1 MNQWKYVK
9 LGDVCTVERG
19 GSPRPIDDFIT
30 TDENGINWIK
40 IGDAD
45 ESMYITKTA
54 QKIKPEG
61 MKKSRY
67 VKPGD
72 FLLSNS
78 MSFKNRW
85 LHPRWMACFT
95 RRKQYF

>member
-1 MNQWKYVK
+1 MNHWNYVA
-9 LGDVCTVERG
+9 LGDICTVERG

-30 TDENGINWIK
+30 TESDGINWIK
-40 IGDAD
+40 IGDTD

-72 FLLSNS
+72 FRLS
-78 MSFKNRW
+78 
-85 LHPRWMACFT
+85 
-95 RRKQYF
+95 